1 MKAARWHGRRDVR
14 IDVVPDPTPGPQE
27 VVLRVDWCGICGTDM
42 EEYLTG
48 PHWIAVGH
56 PNPLT
61 HAQAPLTLGHEFC
74 GEVVAVGHEVRGLRG
89 GDRVAPDTLIYCG
102 HCYWCQRHQVQ
113 LCEHVAFLGLMADG
127 GLAEFCVV
135 PEAMCIPLPPSLSS
149 DRAALAETL
158 AVGVHALRRGRL
170 SPGETV
176 AIVGAGAVG
185 LCTLQ
190 AALHMG
196 ARRALVLEPDAMRR
210 RLALTLGA
218 RAAFDPR
225 EDGWADA
232 LREELR
238 SPGLD
243 LVIECAGHIESVSSA
258 IKAARR
264 GGRIVV
270 VGLPPMPGTLDFTAL
285 AGEEKEIIG
294 SLSHVYDEDFVAA
307 VDLLASGRVHVDSL
321 ITHRIGLSE
330 VVTNGFERLA
340 AGDRSAI
347 KIIVQPSS

>member
-1 MKAARWHGRRDVR
+1 MMLHVWMCFPLPVSEVCPLFEGRTSMKAARWHGRRDVR
-14 IDVVPDPTPGPQE
+14 IDVVPVPTPGPQE

-74 GEVVAVGHEVRGLRG
+74 GA
-89 GDRVAPDTLIYCG
+89 
-102 HCYWCQRHQVQ
+102 
-113 LCEHVAFLGLMADG
+113 
-127 GLAEFCVV
+127 

-149 DRAALAETL
+149 DRASLAETL

-270 VGLPPMPGTLDFTAL
+270 VGLPPMSGTLDFTAL

-294 SLSHVYDEDFVAA
+294 SISHVYDEDFVAA